1 MLYMEHGNSTEP
13 CLCLFLSFYKRSV
26 QTFQGDCYSK
36 WSSQGEIRRERF
48 GLFKNKINQIKTSR
62 RIYVHVYCVL
72 GNSQPER
79 RPTFK
84 RGRKAF
90 IVLA

>member
-48 GLFKNKINQIKTSR
+48 GLFKNKINQIKTSC
-62 RIYVHVYCVL
+62 RIFVHIL

-79 RPTFK
+79 RTTFK